1 MKNYSDMPFS
11 LVTGGP
17 FYRLQKR
24 LGLLGE
30 DLLPSTAAAL
40 IFVGIVWLPLAVLSM
55 VGGTAWNSESGGS
68 GFFLDY
74 SGYARF
80 MVAVYMLTAME
91 RIADRR
97 TGIVLRQFLNGEVID
112 DKEFVNFRAVLVKA
126 DRNTSSNR
134 IEFFLLIL
142 AFAASVNGAQIYL
155 STMGDSWFGA
165 RVDGAA
171 ELTLAGWWAVLVS
184 LPFVWFLMLRWMY
197 RFFVW
202 TILLKDISR
211 LKLRLVA
218 THPDGCGGIGFLAL
232 FPTVFSMMVFALS
245 CVTAAVVL
253 QDVVYS
259 GSSLEWAGAMF
270 GVWLAIILLVFIGP
284 LMLFYPVLY
293 QLKIR
298 AMIDYGAVATRQ
310 ARALEV
316 RWSDLLSKSSDP
328 VPPVMES
335 SSLADLSDGY
345 HAIRSIHAVPVSGA
359 TFLALITATGIPWL
373 AVLLSQVP
381 LLQLIST
388 LARVFV

>member
-1 MKNYSDMPFS
+1 MENYSDRSFS

-24 LGLLGE
+24 LGLL
-30 DLLPSTAAAL
+30 DDNALPSTAAAL
-40 IFVGIVWLPLAVLSM
+40 VFVGIVWSPLAGLSLLEG
-55 VGGTAWNSESGGS
+55 VAGKSGPGGS

-80 MVAVYMLTAME
+80 IVAIFMLTIME

-97 TGIVLRQFLNGEVID
+97 TGIVLRQFLSGGVID
-112 DKEFVNFRAVLVKA
+112 DRESGAFRAALEKA
-126 DRNTSSNR
+126 DQATSSNR
-134 IEFFLLIL
+134 IEISLLIV
-142 AFAASVNGAQIYL
+142 AFAASFNGAQIYL
-155 STMGDSWFGA
+155 STLGDSWFGT
-165 RVDGAA
+165 RVDGAT

-184 LPFVWFLMLRWMY
+184 LPFLWFLMLRWIY

-202 TILLKDISR
+202 TILLRDISR

-218 THPDGCGGIGFLAL
+218 THPDRCGGIGFLAL

-245 CVTAAVVL
+245 CVAAAVVL

-259 GSSLEWAGAMF
+259 GSSLEWAAAMF

-284 LMLFYPVLY
+284 LVLFYPVLY

-298 AMIDYGAVATRQ
+298 SMTDYGAVVTRR
-310 ARALEV
+310 ARALEAN
-316 RWSDLLSKSSDP
+316 WNDMYANSSNA
-328 VPPVMES
+328 VPPVMDS

-345 HAIRSIHAVPVSGA
+345 HVIRSIHVVPVNAA
-359 TFLALITATGIPWL
+359 TFLALFSATAIPWL